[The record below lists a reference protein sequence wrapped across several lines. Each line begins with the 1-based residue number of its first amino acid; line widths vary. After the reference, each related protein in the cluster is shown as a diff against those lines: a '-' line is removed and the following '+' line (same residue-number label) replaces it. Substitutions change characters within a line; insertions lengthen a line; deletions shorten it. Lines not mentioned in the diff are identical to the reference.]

1 MQIPTDAL
9 EDHTANNLS
18 LRFRNSGYAF
28 ILAHELGHLYHA
40 HVSSSITNEE
50 EADLFALNIMQRT
63 STIPMEITLWL
74 QATAYY
80 SWNRGDF
87 ASEQAWK
94 RFLERNPPTHP
105 LNGQR
110 LRVLAQRLKD
120 HADDFTQI
128 VQKAADKEI
137 ILFIANG
144 ILDRI
149 VPVLEDVFLVEAKNR
164 PGF

>member
-1 MQIPTDAL
+1 M
-9 EDHTANNLS
+9 
-18 LRFRNSGYAF
+18 G
-28 ILAHELGHLYHA
+28 
-40 HVSSSITNEE
+40 
-50 EADLFALNIMQRT
+50 
-63 STIPMEITLWL
+63 ITLWF

-94 RFLERNPPTHP
+94 NFLAKHKPTHP

-128 VQKAADKEI
+128 VQKSADKER

-149 VPVLEDVFLVEAKNR
+149 IPVLEDIDLQYYMAALARNSNISSLAPR
-164 PGF
+164 PATSV